1 MAEADPA
8 GDGTGERR
16 GLAVCVFCSSSNKI
30 DKAYLDLAA
39 QAGAEL
45 ARRGHSLVSGGAQVS
60 CMGAV
65 ARAARAGGARTVGV
79 IPEALVSVEISDQD
93 NDELVV
99 TPDMRTRKAEMDRRA
114 DAFLVLPG
122 GIGTLEE
129 LFEVWTARV
138 LGMHAKA
145 VVILDPT
152 GMYDPLRELMTGLAE
167 QGFARPVIFD
177 AIGWTGSV
185 SEAFDLLERSQ
196 PAIAY
201 SPADYAEAE
210 L

>member
-1 MAEADPA
+1 MSPSS
-8 GDGTGERR
+8 
-16 GLAVCVFCSSSNKI
+16 GLAVCVFCASSSKI
-30 DKAYLDLAA
+30 DRVHVELAA
-39 QAGAEL
+39 EAGAEL

-79 IPEALVSVEISDQD
+79 IPEGLVSVEISDED

-99 TPDMRTRKAEMDRRA
+99 TPDMRTRKAEMDRRS

-129 LFEVWTARV
+129 LFEIWTARV
-138 LGMHAKA
+138 LGMHAKP
-145 VVILDPT
+145 VVILDPA
-152 GMYDPLRELMTGLAE
+152 GVYEPLRELMKSLADK
-167 QGFARPVIFD
+167 GFARPKIFD

-185 SEAFDLLERSQ
+185 AEAFDLLERSQ
-196 PAIAY
+196 PRIEAT
-201 SPADYAEAE
+201 PEDYAEAE